1 MKNTKEMRVENG
13 DLYIAPSIEV
23 IEVVVERGF
32 EASPPGVPGGE
43 DLDDGDAS
51 W

>member
-1 MKNTKEMRVENG
+1 MKNTKEMRVESG

-32 EASPPGVPGGE
+32 EISGTSFDEGPDDSE
-43 DLDDGDAS
+43 DTF
-51 W
+51 